1 MIDKNG
7 KELALSLGADSIMVE
22 KDLSDIQLFL
32 EELYN
37 ISINHPVTQM
47 DWVKQKLKQPLPP
60 STSMTVKQNMMSIKE
75 LSESYY
81 ADVDW
86 VTLISSLMF
95 SSKSKTVIT
104 EDQMIVTNP
113 TYITKFKDLMEKTSS
128 KTVANVM
135 GFNIMLNTY
144 SPNGNVFN
152 IIKKADNVTLDNCA
166 KFLSTATIFYNA
178 AEALYVREY
187 FSQEQKNKTEDIF
200 NITVTEMKLLLRDLE
215 WMDETTK
222 TKAIQKADAILSK
235 MGYNHEVLSETK
247 MSSYHDSFLES
258 MNSTSFVNSQV
269 HTKLISLNRFIFDY
283 YLWGEIL
290 VGLVKCVAPGH

>member
-1 MIDKNG
+1 MTVLLNSMIAKNG

-113 TYITKFKDLMEKTSS
+113 TYITKFKDLMEKPHL
-128 KTVANVM
+128 K
-135 GFNIMLNTY
+135 
-144 SPNGNVFN
+144 
-152 IIKKADNVTLDNCA
+152 
-166 KFLSTATIFYNA
+166 
-178 AEALYVREY
+178 R
-187 FSQEQKNKTEDIF
+187 
-200 NITVTEMKLLLRDLE
+200 
-215 WMDETTK
+215 
-222 TKAIQKADAILSK
+222 
-235 MGYNHEVLSETK
+235 
-247 MSSYHDSFLES
+247 
-258 MNSTSFVNSQV
+258 
-269 HTKLISLNRFIFDY
+269 
-283 YLWGEIL
+283 
-290 VGLVKCVAPGH
+290 